1 MIRSRLFPRCIAPT
15 LTAFALAAVLSPAAS
30 LAQTIGTVTPV
41 GPAIAIRP
49 VPVPPDLVVSGFT
62 INNFPIS
69 TTTPCAPGQPRFN
82 FGACGN
88 PQFTVTVT
96 NNGPGFA
103 TGNTGV
109 HVSINGVWATGN
121 ALNLT
126 NLAPGASVNVNVGSY
141 LGPCDTIC
149 NGWATSYSFSA
160 RVDPT
165 NVIAETNEG
174 NNVWAGAPLL
184 GCRHCP

>member
-1 MIRSRLFPRCIAPT
+1 MLRSRLSPRSLA
-15 LTAFALAAVLSPAAS
+15 LTVAALALLVAPAAS
-30 LAQTIGTVTPV
+30 LAQVITQVTPIP
-41 GPAIAIRP
+41 GTPRLIQPQP
-49 VPVPPDLVVSGFT
+49 VLPDLVVSGFV

-69 TTTPCAPGQPRFN
+69 TTTPCAPGQPRYN
-82 FGACGN
+82 FGNCGN

-121 ALNLT
+121 ALNLAG
-126 NLAPGASVNVNVGSY
+126 LAPGASVNVNVGSY

-149 NGWATSYSFSA
+149 NGWSTNYTFSA

-165 NVIAETNEG
+165 NVINENNEG
-174 NNVWAGAPLL
+174 NNVWAGAPLQ